1 MSNKQITF
9 DTEKIVE
16 KVYSIKELH
25 KILEDV
31 IVDYVNETRLKSD
44 DELNYDRSDWMK
56 KFGKPDENNLDNAED
71 IYDADIQSLAIM
83 IEQLRRY
90 GGIKYKREGRVN
102 EKNLPKP

>member
-1 MSNKQITF
+1 MSVRRYDKISIIFTF
-9 DTEKIVE
+9 FRPMT
-16 KVYSIKELH
+16 SHSTGL
-25 KILEDV
+25 L
-31 IVDYVNETRLKSD
+31 S
-44 DELNYDRSDWMK
+44 SDWMK
-56 KFGKPDENNLDNAED
+56 KFGKPDETNLDKAED

>member
-71 IYDADIQSLAIM
+71 IYDADIQSLAIWV
-83 IEQLRRY
+83 EQLRRFGKINY
-90 GGIKYKREGRVN
+90 GRSGSIKE
-102 EKNLPKP
+102 